1 MTLINILI
9 ALLFFLL
16 GVAAAFIIE
25 IVWISKKLK
34 ETKDEK

>member
-1 MTLINILI
+1 MIENILI
-9 ALLFFLL
+9 ALVFFLL
-16 GVAAAFIIE
+16 GMATVFIIE